1 MKKIG
6 ICCDHAGFELKEYV
20 RGWLEAKGWE
30 YKDFGTYSTDSCDY
44 PDFAHPLALAV
55 EAGECYPGIAICGS
69 GNGISMTLNKHQ
81 GIRAALCW
89 TAEIAHMARLHN
101 DANVLVMPGRYIST
115 EEADMI
121 MTEFFSTEF
130 EGGRHQ
136 KRIDKY
142 IKVAVYYGLYI
153 SHLDSGAV
161 ILYQSIG
168 LEYVGTYL
176 AAPFYLL
183 HLALYLSHVLK
194 ALPLGQ
200 LQQLAL
206 QYSHSHVPVSY
217 THLTLPT
224 T

>member
-44 PDFAHPLALAV
+44 PDFAS
-55 EAGECYPGIAICGS
+55 ECYPGIAICGS

-136 KRIDKY
+136 KRIDK
-142 IKVAVYYGLYI
+142 I
-153 SHLDSGAV
+153 
-161 ILYQSIG
+161 
-168 LEYVGTYL
+168 
-176 AAPFYLL
+176 
-183 HLALYLSHVLK
+183 
-194 ALPLGQ
+194 
-200 LQQLAL
+200 
-206 QYSHSHVPVSY
+206 PVK
-217 THLTLPT
+217 
-224 T
+224 